1 MAQPVDGAHVPGAR
15 PSTPTWLV
23 VVVAVLAAV
32 FVVVLFFV
40 LGRHLPWFD
49 ESGAVRPTSVS
60 SDSATPTAAAA
71 VTPTPTPT
79 LEPEPPVVATGPAAA
94 GVHSWTELRGGECLD
109 PFGSPWDETFTVVD
123 CAAPHAAQLVSRVS
137 LSTDPAAAYPGEAAI
152 TAQLNLACTAPTVLD
167 FAAASAYPDVQW
179 QASYPVSDAQWAAGQ
194 REYSCFITRSSAEPL
209 VGSVQ
214 VPPAT

>member
-1 MAQPVDGAHVPGAR
+1 MTEPVDAAPGPGAR
-15 PSTPTWLV
+15 PAAPRWLV

-49 ESGAVRPTSVS
+49 ESGAARPTSDS
-60 SDSATPTAAAA
+60 SATATPTLSAE

-79 LEPEPPVVATGPAAA
+79 PMVQPPVVATGPAAA
-94 GVHSWTELRGGECLD
+94 GVRPWTDLRGGECLD

-123 CAAPHAAQLVSRVS
+123 CAAPHAAQLISRVP
-137 LSTDPAAAYPGEAAI
+137 LSADPAAAYPGEAAI

-167 FAAASAYPDVQW
+167 FAAASAYPDLQW
-179 QASYPVSDAQWAAGQ
+179 QASYPVSEAQWATGQ
-194 REYSCFITRSSAEPL
+194 REYSCFITRSSAEPIT
-209 VGSVQ
+209 GSVQ
-214 VPPAT
+214 VQPPV